1 MRRGMVYIVVF
12 WVYFAFSVYITI
24 LFHSFPLFY
33 SLHLFTISKKSSLT
47 SSYLEGSR
55 RIAEG

>member
-1 MRRGMVYIVVF
+1 MGREMVYIVAF
-12 WVYFAFSVYITI
+12 WVYFAFLVYITI
-24 LFHSFPLFY
+24 FPIFY
-33 SLHLFTISKKSSLT
+33 SLHLFTISQKSSLT